1 MKKPSI
7 LRRLKWSFIGMGVLM
22 GLVFPVFASYFVT
35 YRPGML
41 DWFILGC
48 VVAGITVG
56 LVNYWITHVVILRQ
70 LMKIARLA
78 SAVRQGDLTGKCDV
92 VSADSVGEISDS
104 FNGMINTLHRQIG
117 DINLGST
124 SLNQASETLHGLIGQ
139 VLSGQDRVETQ
150 RGRVITEVD
159 HLASSGAALEGTLQ
173 RVGEQVRAMKARS
186 ELGQGQIA
194 RSVESI
200 HEAITRVEESTIHI
214 RALVSAKDEVERM
227 TRMIGSVA
235 DQTNLLALNAAI
247 EAARAGEHGRGFAVV
262 AEEVR
267 ALAKR
272 SRDATVEI
280 AAVMERLTR
289 DVTNTDRTMTEVVS
303 YSQQAE
309 SALSSA
315 QHELVEILSAIEK
328 SLTATCDVEAD
339 NRRHQKS
346 IELLHADLITLVD
359 VIAIGSKNMHQ
370 AKRAVDSVQKDSHSL
385 ARLVE
390 GFRI

>member
-7 LRRLKWSFIGMGVLM
+7 LRRLKWSFIGMGILM
-22 GLVFPVFASYFVT
+22 GLIFPVFASYFVT

-41 DWFILGC
+41 KWFILGC
-48 VVAGITVG
+48 ILAGITVG
-56 LVNYWITHVVILRQ
+56 IVNYWITHVVMLRQ

-78 SAVRQGDLTGKCDV
+78 IAVRQGDLTGKCDV

-104 FNGMINTLHRQIG
+104 FNGMISTLHRQIG
-117 DINLGST
+117 DINRGST
-124 SLNQASETLHGLIGQ
+124 SMNQASETLHGLIGQ

-159 HLASSGAALEGTLQ
+159 HLASSGVALEGAMQ

-186 ELGQGQIA
+186 EQGQGQIA

-214 RALVSAKDEVERM
+214 RGLVSAKDEVERM
-227 TRMIGSVA
+227 TRTIGSVA
-235 DQTNLLALNAAI
+235 DQTNLLALTAAI
-247 EAARAGEHGRGFAVV
+247 EAARAGAHGRGFAVV

-289 DVTNTDRTMTEVVS
+289 DVTNTDRTMSEVVS

-315 QHELVEILSAIEK
+315 QLELVEILVSIEK
-328 SLTATCDVEAD
+328 SLAATCDVEAD
-339 NRRHQKS
+339 NQRHQRS
-346 IELLHADLITLVD
+346 IELLHTDLTTLVE
-359 VIAIGSKNMHQ
+359 VIASGSKNMHQ

-385 ARLVE
+385 ATMVE